1 MRALYA
7 APLLLALAA
16 CGSADGTEP
25 AAPAANVVSKPAPVP
40 GSPTPEH
47 YGPVPGLPPACN
59 PPAGEPPCT
68 FNCPPP
74 PVCPEGGQR

>member
-1 MRALYA
+1 MRILYA
-7 APLLLALAA
+7 APLLLVLAA

-47 YGPVPGLPPACN
+47 YGPVPGLLPACN

-68 FNCPPP
+68 VNCPPP
-74 PVCPEGGQR
+74 PPCPGVK